1 MVEGLRS
8 RKSLRG
14 GALKSLKRL
23 VVKVEFGRE
32 THRQKK
38 SNLNFVG
45 LAAALE
51 QAKYLFLTF
60 ESLQ

>member
-8 RKSLRG
+8 RKSLRWG
-14 GALKSLKRL
+14 SLKSLKVR
-23 VVKVEFGRE
+23 VEFGRE
-32 THRQKK
+32 RHRQKK

>member
-8 RKSLRG
+8 RKSLRWG
-14 GALKSLKRL
+14 SLKSLKVR
-23 VVKVEFGRE
+23 VEFGRE

-51 QAKYLFLTF
+51 QANYLFLTF

>member
-8 RKSLRG
+8 RKSLRWG
-14 GALKSLKRL
+14 SLKSLKVR
-23 VVKVEFGRE
+23 VEFGWER
-32 THRQKK
+32 HRQKK